1 MNGDA
6 CVSSHVRLERAPYH
20 RKAGNDMDKK
30 GILTV
35 RMMGT
40 ISVEYEGEFFP
51 IGTALTGKILQLFLI
66 LLYAGKKGVGRE
78 ELLDAFYGNGEY
90 ANPSG
95 SLRAAV
101 FRLRRLL
108 KEMLPEHEYICT
120 DGGIYRWDEGNVTV
134 SIDARNFEKA
144 AQSAL
149 ATGKKEELCHACSLY
164 YGEFLSQ
171 MTGEKWVNV
180 IGVKYQELY
189 FKCLRLASRLLKAD
203 REYDRLLNL
212 STAASRLYPYE
223 ECQMMKLDC
232 LIALKRYQEAMEV
245 YKQVVV
251 QYFEEQGLPPSETML
266 QRFRLMSG
274 QIRYTSDMLKDIE
287 NTLKEREE
295 TQGPYYCWVSV
306 KQFSKNDTATA
317 CQDWL
322 RSTRLGR
329 GSIKSHVR
337 TVKVLGM
344 GLFAFQ
350 ERVHLWKGVTH

>member
-1 MNGDA
+1 M
-6 CVSSHVRLERAPYH
+6 
-20 RKAGNDMDKK
+20 GNDMDKK

-108 KEMLPEHEYICT
+108 KEMLREHEYICT

-149 ATGKKEELCHACSLY
+149 ATGKKEELCYACSLY

-212 STAASRLYPYE
+212 STAASKLYPYE

-251 QYFEEQGLPPSETML
+251 
-266 QRFRLMSG
+266 
-274 QIRYTSDMLKDIE
+274 
-287 NTLKEREE
+287 
-295 TQGPYYCWVSV
+295 
-306 KQFSKNDTATA
+306 
-317 CQDWL
+317 
-322 RSTRLGR
+322 
-329 GSIKSHVR
+329 
-337 TVKVLGM
+337 
-344 GLFAFQ
+344 
-350 ERVHLWKGVTH
+350 

>member
-1 MNGDA
+1 M
-6 CVSSHVRLERAPYH
+6 
-20 RKAGNDMDKK
+20 GNDMDKK

-180 IGVKYQELY
+180 IGVKYQE
-189 FKCLRLASRLLKAD
+189 RI
-203 REYDRLLNL
+203 LN
-212 STAASRLYPYE
+212 
-223 ECQMMKLDC
+223 
-232 LIALKRYQEAMEV
+232 
-245 YKQVVV
+245 
-251 QYFEEQGLPPSETML
+251 
-266 QRFRLMSG
+266 
-274 QIRYTSDMLKDIE
+274 
-287 NTLKEREE
+287 
-295 TQGPYYCWVSV
+295 
-306 KQFSKNDTATA
+306 A
-317 CQDWL
+317 CAWQA
-322 RSTRLGR
+322 G
-329 GSIKSHVR
+329 
-337 TVKVLGM
+337 
-344 GLFAFQ
+344 F
-350 ERVHLWKGVTH
+350 